1 MDLNWFLAIDYA
13 NTDAETDTNDF
24 SSYGLSLKMSWP
36 LNPIPLDFQ
45 YGFTDQ
51 QYKAAE
57 PSTGVRTQNNS
68 SYVVIGANYQINSWL
83 SLAYS
88 HRYEV
93 NESNIINS
101 DYIKNTDTLNFT
113 VIY

>member
-1 MDLNWFLAIDYA
+1 M
-13 NTDAETDTNDF
+13 T
-24 SSYGLSLKMSWP
+24 WP
-36 LNPIPLDFQ
+36 LNPIPLNLQ
-45 YGFTDQ
+45 YGITDQ

-68 SYVVIGANYQINSWL
+68 SFVVIGANYQINSWL

-101 DYIKNTDTLNFT
+101 DYSKNTHTLNFT